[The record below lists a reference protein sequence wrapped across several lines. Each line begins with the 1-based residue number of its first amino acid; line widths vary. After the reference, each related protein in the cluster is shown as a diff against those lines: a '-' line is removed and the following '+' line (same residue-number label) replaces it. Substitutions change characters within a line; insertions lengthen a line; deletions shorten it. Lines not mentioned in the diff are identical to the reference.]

1 MFIIKSIALLKQHIA
16 EQRTKLNEIGFVP
29 TMGAL
34 HQGHL
39 NLIAESKR
47 KNCYTVCSIYVNPTQ
62 FNNLEDFEKYP
73 STIEQDITKLTD
85 SGCDLLFLPSSDEMY
100 GDDVVADRFDFGLV
114 TNSYEGALRPGHFN
128 GVITIVSKLFDA
140 VLPQQVFFGQKDLQ
154 QCMVVKHLINEKY
167 PSIKINIINTTR
179 ELSGLAMSSRNVRL
193 SSLQKDIAVNIS
205 KALFFIKQQLVTG
218 VKVFDAIEQAKRR
231 FLTNSELEL
240 EYLAVVDVD
249 TMQEAHQ
256 INNLKTYAAII
267 ACKCGNIRLIDNVL
281 LTNF

>member
-1 MFIIKSIALLKQHIA
+1 MFIIKSIALLKQHIV

-39 NLIAESKR
+39 NLIAESKQ
-47 KNCYTVCSIYVNPTQ
+47 KNCYTICSIYVNPTQ
-62 FNNLEDFEKYP
+62 FNNPEDFEKYP

-100 GDDVVADRFDFGLV
+100 GDDVVANRFDFGLV
-114 TNSYEGALRPGHFN
+114 TNSFEGALRPGHFN

-140 VLPQQVFFGQKDLQ
+140 VMPQQVFFGQKDLQ
-154 QCMVVKHLINEKY
+154 QCMVVKHLINTHY

-193 SSLQKDIAVNIS
+193 SKLQKDIAVNIS
-205 KALFFIKQQLVTG
+205 KALFFIKQQINLG
-218 VKVFDAIEQAKRR
+218 LKPIEAIDLAKKQ
-231 FLTNSELEL
+231 FLTNIELEL
-240 EYLAVVDVD
+240 EYLAVVDAD
-249 TMQEAHQ
+249 SMQEAPEIDNQ
-256 INNLKTYAAII
+256 KTYAAII